1 MPATGFSSRVWLG
14 LVVYCIG
21 AMVTMLNLSYLSPL
35 LRQISETFG
44 ISDATTGQLAT
55 VNSLT
60 IFAASVAATPWMD
73 RFGRRTWLRVE
84 SGLFIGGALL
94 FAFAPNFPVLVAGRV
109 ISAVGCAVIMAN
121 CLIGARELFQ
131 DSVWRNRAIGLIVS
145 ATTIAFVV
153 GLPVITQL
161 AAMFNW
167 RVAVAAVSIP
177 GIILFLGTFVLPE
190 SPRPMPQNHGTP
202 SVLGSFRAVLSDS
215 RTRAILIVLS
225 LNLGLYSGW
234 LVYFG
239 AYVTQEFALTAAVLS
254 TIYFL
259 SGITEFAANNLTPPL
274 LRHVNAIPALH
285 VMLGFAGAALLLTG
299 IAVVS
304 APGALIAAVV
314 ILNGTSAA
322 YIACNALLLEGDHS
336 HPGAVMSVASSC
348 IGIGAAAGPLIT
360 GWALAASGSFE
371 VAYRVLGL
379 FAPLAMAVLWLGTR
393 PRRAESVPASY

>member
-1 MPATGFSSRVWLG
+1 MPVAGFSSRVWIG
-14 LVVYCIG
+14 LAIYCIG

-35 LRQISETFG
+35 LRPIGETFG

-55 VNSLT
+55 LNSLV

-84 SGLFIGGALL
+84 SGLFIVGALL
-94 FAFAPNFPVLVAGRV
+94 FAFAPTFPVLVVGRI
-109 ISAVGCAVIMAN
+109 ISALGCAVIMAN

-145 ATTIAFVV
+145 ATTVAFVI

-161 AAMFNW
+161 EATFNW
-167 RVAVAAVSIP
+167 RVAVAAVAVP
-177 GIILFLGTFVLPE
+177 GVLLFLGSFVLPD
-190 SPRPMPQNHGTP
+190 RPIVAPQPHT
-202 SVLGSFRAVLSDS
+202 STSLLASFRAVLGDA
-215 RTRAILIVLS
+215 RTRAILIVLG

-234 LVYFG
+234 LVFFG

-274 LRHVNAIPALH
+274 LRRVDAIPALQ
-285 VMLGFAGAALLLTG
+285 VMLGVAGAALLLTG

-304 APGALIAAVV
+304 VPGALIAAIV

-322 YIACNALLLEGDHS
+322 YIACNALLLEGEHS
-336 HPGAVMSVASSC
+336 HPGAVMSVASSS

-360 GWALAASGSFE
+360 GWALATSGSFE
-371 VAYRVLGL
+371 VAYRFLGL
-379 FAPLAMAVLWLGTR
+379 FAPLAMLVLWLGTR
-393 PRRAESVPASY
+393 SRRTETAPAS